1 MSHKV
6 LICSICDARVS
17 YHFGH
22 DHVAKN
28 HPERLL
34 KVNKTMNDLYVVV
47 DGVRYKIEGK
57 L

>member
-6 LICSICDARVS
+6 LICSICEARVG

-28 HPERLL
+28 HPERLP
-34 KVNKTMNDLYVVV
+34 KVNKTTNDLYVVV
-47 DGVRYKIEGK
+47 DGVRYKIEGN
-57 L
+57 